1 MPSIPDSPTSSSTS
15 EDNPSPSP
23 GPEPINKFN
32 WLKHAKNARNNPFV
46 KARPTLNRESS
57 TAELFSRENSSS
69 DFFQNSRLNLF
80 DTAPKPEV
88 TQGYNKGVSF
98 IGWHQRTKLERVL
111 LVTCAI
117 LLVAI
122 LLTISVLLTLRGP
135 SYIPVPPCYQ
145 PENKEESSV
154 CLSSSCIYTASEVI
168 RALDEN
174 QDPCEDFYDFACGGW
189 IRNNPIPEG
198 KSSWGIFSKIELQN
212 QLIIR
217 SAIEKINIT
226 DPSDAEAKA
235 RVYYDAC
242 IDTNETIEKLGEKP
256 LVNIIKKLGGWHI
269 LPNTLI
275 KQHKWDLQKLL
286 QDVQN
291 TYNLGGLFNWAVTE
305 DDRNSSKHVIV
316 LDQGGLNLP
325 TRDNYLNRTA
335 HKKVLDAYLDY
346 MTRICVLLGANKTE
360 ARAQMNKVILFESE
374 LANITIPAEDRRD
387 EEGLYNP
394 YTVKQWQKEAPFL
407 NWSMFFNDAFKLVN
421 KSIPDNERIVV
432 YAPEYFKNLTR
443 ILRKYSKTEEDQ
455 KTLTSYMMWQVSRS
469 LSTYLSKS
477 FRDAT
482 KILRKA
488 LFGSEGTEESWRYC
502 VTDTNNA
509 IGFAVGA
516 MFVRE
521 VFHGEAKTQGEI
533 MIDNIRAAFKK
544 HLKDLDWMDAETREA
559 AETKAD
565 AITDM
570 IGFPDYILNK
580 EDLDKQYEELEVKP
594 NEYFANNIAFNVFSL
609 KHDLSKLDQPVNKT
623 KWGMTP
629 STVNAYYTP
638 TKNQIVFPAGILQ
651 LPFYDGDNP
660 KSVNYGAMG
669 VVMGH
674 ELTHAF
680 DDQGREYD
688 RFGNLNRWWNNATIG
703 KFKHRT
709 ECIQEQYSKYK
720 MEGQNL
726 NGKQTLGENIAD
738 NGGLKASFHAYL
750 EYSKNAKV
758 NLTLPGL
765 KYNHRQLFFIS
776 FAQVWCSAM
785 TKESTKMQIEKDDH
799 TIAKYRVIG
808 PISNLPDFSRE
819 FNCSVDSKMNP
830 KYKCEVW

>member
-1 MPSIPDSPTSSSTS
+1 M
-15 EDNPSPSP
+15 
-23 GPEPINKFN
+23 
-32 WLKHAKNARNNPFV
+32 
-46 KARPTLNRESS
+46 PTLHLKPGLTMARYKKTGFMDDDAGSVSS
-57 TAELFSRENSSS
+57 I
-69 DFFQNSRLNLF
+69 QLNEGVRSGG
-80 DTAPKPEV
+80 THIR
-88 TQGYNKGVSF
+88 YHMGVSF
-98 IGWHQRTKLERVL
+98 IGWHQRTKLERIL
-111 LVTCAI
+111 LVITAF

-122 LLTISVLLTLRGP
+122 LLTTCLLLTIKGP
-135 SYIPVPPCYQ
+135 SYIPVPPCYN
-145 PENKEESSV
+145 PEPKEESSV
-154 CLSSSCIYTASEVI
+154 CLSGSCIYTASEVI
-168 RALDEN
+168 RALDET

-189 IRNNPIPEG
+189 LKNNPIPEG

-217 SAIEKINIT
+217 SAIEKVNV
-226 DPSDAEAKA
+226 SDKNSAETKA
-235 RVYYDAC
+235 RIYYDAC
-242 IDTNETIEKLGEKP
+242 IDGNETIEKLGEKP
-256 LVNIIKKLGGWHI
+256 LISVIKKLGGWH
-269 LPNTLI
+269 LVTNTLV
-275 KQHKWDLQKLL
+275 KQRKWDLQRLL

-291 TYNLGGLFNWAVTE
+291 TYNLGGFFNWAVTE

-325 TRDNYLNRTA
+325 TRDNYLNATA

-346 MTRICVLLGANKTE
+346 MTKICTLLGANETE
-360 ARAQMNKVILFESE
+360 ARAQMSKVIQFETE
-374 LANITIPAEDRRD
+374 LANITIPSEDRRD

-394 YTVKQWQKEAPFL
+394 YTVKQWQREAPFL

-421 KSIPDNERIVV
+421 RSISDNERIVV
-432 YAPEYFKNLTR
+432 YAPEYFRNLTR
-443 ILRKYSKTEEDQ
+443 LVRKYSKSEEDQ

-469 LSTYLSKS
+469 LSSYLSKS

-509 IGFAVGA
+509 VGFAVGA

-544 HLKDLDWMDAETREA
+544 NLKNLIWMDEETRDA
-559 AETKAD
+559 AEIKAD

-580 EDLDKQYEELEVKP
+580 DELDKQYEELDVRP
-594 NEYFANNIAFNVFSL
+594 NKYFENNIAFNTYSL
-609 KHDLSKLDQPVNKT
+609 KHDLRKLDKPVNKT

-688 RFGNLNRWWNNATIG
+688 RFGNLNRWWNNATIAR
-703 KFKHRT
+703 FKQRT
-709 ECIQEQYSKYK
+709 QCIQKQYSTYEI
-720 MEGQNL
+720 EGQHL

-738 NGGLKASFHAYL
+738 NGGLKASFHAYK
-750 EYSKNAKV
+750 EYSKNSKV

-799 TIAKYRVIG
+799 TVAKYRVIG
-808 PISNLPDFSRE
+808 PISNLREFSEE
-819 FNCSVDSKMNP
+819 FNCPVGSKMNP
-830 KYKCEVW
+830 KHKCEVW